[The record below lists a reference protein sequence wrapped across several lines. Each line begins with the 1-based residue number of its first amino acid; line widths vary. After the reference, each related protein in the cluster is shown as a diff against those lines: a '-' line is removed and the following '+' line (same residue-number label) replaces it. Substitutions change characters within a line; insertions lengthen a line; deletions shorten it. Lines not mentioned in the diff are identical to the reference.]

1 MHLARKLFGE
11 ILPFRM
17 DHRRGHVAVKGGLA
31 HDNEFFE
38 AEWVTLHPMDD
49 GRLQARL
56 RYPDEIPEALHSPEE
71 GSAIWFHLDEG
82 LELRVTLPDG
92 FFYKF
97 NVKMLWAPDF
107 FLNDAG
113 RPERH
118 PPKYQ
123 EATRLFDYLVEVTDA
138 RWWASD
144 ELSAGFHWRFS
155 VNDLPELSPLKESRH
170 CLQNKAPGVYPGDYF
185 TCTLDGG
192 SYPPGP
198 VEYWFSYELESR
210 INRPS
215 SYQHTSNT
223 HLRNQYRFS
232 FGRMD
237 KHELDV
243 NEGHRI
249 VDLWEYLLGFCSGTF
264 RTVDI
269 IIGYSD
275 TGGWCYAELPRAFVK
290 QSPCK
295 FSWFPQEWPMDF
307 PDFARQ
313 FLVHFQ
319 QVYDQ
324 ERLDNGVPP
333 SFLDPAL
340 RNRHGFGASI
350 PILDG
355 YLRAAA
361 LELPHDSLNAAFAAL
376 EAQVKQELQLPDRRG
391 IPPGDTARFLRDK
404 GIEPC
409 FRSHAFGSYRNTEWG
424 FPQEITGLK
433 DPPEGATSWTVLP
446 EYEQSKS
453 VSYDDKE
460 YGITAIKNW
469 RDKRGS
475 HLDAHAGGGNFYA
488 AQNYANLT
496 LEYLELV
503 ILQRVGYTGIYR
515 SRTGMFD
522 EAVKPVSWGKSTGE
536 DEGTCQPLS

>member
-1 MHLARKLFGE
+1 MHLAQKLFGE

-17 DHRRGHVAVKGGLA
+17 DYRRGHVTVKGGFA
-31 HDNEFFE
+31 RGDEFFE
-38 AEWVTLHPMDD
+38 AESVTLHPTDN
-49 GRLQARL
+49 GRLQAML
-56 RYPDEIPEALHSPEE
+56 RYSGEIPKALHSPQE
-71 GSAIWFHLDEG
+71 GSAKWFHRDVG
-82 LELRVTLPDG
+82 LELRITLPDG
-92 FFYKF
+92 SFRKF
-97 NVKMLWAPDF
+97 NVKMLSAPDF

-113 RPERH
+113 RPEPH

-123 EATRLFDYLVEVTDA
+123 EATLLFDYLVEITDA
-138 RWWASD
+138 RWWISD
-144 ELSAGFHWRFS
+144 EHSAGYHWRFS
-155 VNDLPELSPLKESRH
+155 VNDLPELPPLRESSH
-170 CLQNKAPGVYPGDYF
+170 CLQNPAPGVYPGAYF
-185 TCTLDGG
+185 TCTLDAR
-192 SYPPGP
+192 SYSPGP
-198 VEYWFSYELESR
+198 VEYWFSYELESS

-215 SYQHTSNT
+215 SYQYASDAY
-223 HLRNQYRFS
+223 LRNQYRFS

-237 KHELDV
+237 KQELDL

-249 VDLWEYLLGFCSGTF
+249 IDLWEYLLGFCSGTF

-290 QSPCK
+290 QSSCK

-307 PDFARQ
+307 PEFARQ
-313 FLVHFQ
+313 FLIHFQ
-319 QVYDQ
+319 QVYGQ
-324 ERLDNGVPP
+324 QTLDNGVPP

-376 EAQVKQELQLPDRRG
+376 EAQVKQDLQLPDRPS
-391 IPPGDTARFLRDK
+391 IPLGDTARFLQGK

-409 FRSHAFGSYRNTEWG
+409 FRSHTFGSYRNNEWG

-433 DPPEGATSWTVLP
+433 APPEGATSWAVQP
-446 EYEQSKS
+446 EYEHSNS
-453 VSYDDKE
+453 VSDDDKE
-460 YGITAIKNW
+460 FGITAIKSW

-503 ILQRVGYTGIYR
+503 ILQRVGYSGIYR
-515 SRTGMFD
+515 SRTGMFR
-522 EAVKPVSWGKSTGE
+522 EAVKPVSWGKSIGAEE
-536 DEGTCQPLS
+536 DASQ

>member
-31 HDNEFFE
+31 HGDELFE
-38 AEWVTLHPMDD
+38 AEAVTLHPTDD
-49 GRLQARL
+49 GRLRARL
-56 RYPDEIPEALHSPEE
+56 IYAGEIPEALHSPQW
-71 GSAIWFHLDEG
+71 GSARWFHQDVG

-97 NVKMLWAPDF
+97 NVKVLSAPDF

-113 RPERH
+113 RPEPH
-118 PPKYQ
+118 PLKDR
-123 EATRLFDYLVEVTDA
+123 EATPYFDYLVEVTDA
-138 RWWASD
+138 RWWTSD
-144 ELSAGFHWRFS
+144 EHSAGFHWRFS
-155 VNDLPELSPLKESRH
+155 INDLPELSPLKESRL
-170 CLQNKAPGVYPGDYF
+170 CLQNEAPGVYPGAYF

-192 SYPPGP
+192 FYPPGP
-198 VEYWFSYELESR
+198 VEYWFSYEMESS

-215 SYQHTSNT
+215 SYEHAGDAR
-223 HLRNQYRFS
+223 LRNQYRFS

-237 KHELDV
+237 KQELDL

-295 FSWFPQEWPMDF
+295 FSWFPQGWPMDF

-313 FLVHFQ
+313 FLVHSQ

-333 SFLDPAL
+333 SFLDPGL

-350 PILDG
+350 PVLDG

-376 EAQVKQELQLPDRRG
+376 EAQVKQDLKLPDKRG
-391 IPPGDTARFLRDK
+391 IPPAEIAAFLRDR

-409 FRSHAFGSYRNTEWG
+409 FRSRAFGSYQNSAWG
-424 FPQEITGLK
+424 SPQTVTGLK
-433 DPPEGATSWTVLP
+433 DPPEGATSWTVQP

-453 VSYDDKE
+453 GGGDDEE
-460 YGITAIKNW
+460 YGITAIKSW

-475 HLDAHAGGGNFYA
+475 HLDAHAGGGNFYD

-496 LEYLELV
+496 LEYLELM
-503 ILQRVGYTGIYR
+503 ILQRVGYSGIYR
-515 SRTGMFD
+515 SRTGMFHQ
-522 EAVKPVSWGKSTGE
+522 AVKPVSWGTNNGE
-536 DEGTCQPLS
+536 EEEANQRLS